1 MQRQS
6 TFAPGALQARGRSA
20 IIRRLCDEQNRA
32 ASPSRHCVSCAAVP
46 RLCRERRSLRD
57 LSQSLH
63 DGAAGG
69 ENGAGKSTMLKIL
82 ARDIA
87 PDTGSIATEKEVK
100 IGFLR
105 QDIDFEQGRTVL
117 EEAYE
122 AFTDIKIVEKK
133 LEEINH
139 QLVTR
144 TDYESEEYSQI
155 IEDLADYTHRFD
167 LLGGYNYVG
176 DTEKILLGLGFKRED
191 FNNQTETFSG
201 GWRMRI
207 ELAKLLLQSNDIL
220 LLDEPTNHLDIE
232 SIIWLENFLR
242 NYPGVVVIVSHD
254 KMFLD
259 NVTNRTIEIS
269 LGKAYDFNKPYS
281 QYLELRHEIREKQLA
296 TQKNQAKKIEET
308 EKLIE
313 KFRAKASKASMAQ
326 SLIKKLDKV
335 ERIEVD
341 EDDNSVMNIS
351 FPVSITPG
359 KVVIEAENV
368 TKKYGEKT
376 ILKDISLLV
385 ERGSKIAFVGQ
396 NGQGKSTFIK
406 AIVKDIDYTGT
417 IKLGHNVQLGYFA
430 QNQAEYLDG
439 EITLLQTMQ
448 DAANDTNRSKVRD
461 MLGSFLFRGDDV
473 EKKVKVLSGGERN
486 RLALCKLLLQPINVL
501 VMDEP
506 TNHLDIKSKNVLK
519 AALQQY
525 EGTLLL
531 VSHDRDFLQ
540 GMSNI
545 VYEFK
550 DQKIKEY
557 LGDINFFLEQRNL
570 ENMREVEKKDAVK
583 KEVPKDKSLSYEEQ
597 KKGKAL
603 QNKLSKV
610 ESQIKQLEMDIQKD
624 DKLLASNYDKHIEDA
639 SFFMAYNKKKKDL
652 DNLLEE
658 WETIQME
665 IENA

>member
-1 MQRQS
+1 MLNIHNLS
-6 TFAPGALQARGRSA
+6 VSFGGTYLFEEVTF
-20 IIRRLCDEQNRA
+20 RLGSGDR
-32 ASPSRHCVSCAAVP
+32 VGLV
-46 RLCRERRSLRD
+46 
-57 LSQSLH
+57 
-63 DGAAGG
+63 GK
-69 ENGAGKSTMLKIL
+69 NGAGKSTMLKIL
-82 ARDIA
+82 AKDFA
-87 PDTGSIATEKEVK
+87 PDSGQIATEKEVK
-100 IGFLR
+100 MGFLR
-105 QDIDFEQGRTVL
+105 QDIDFVKGRSVL
-117 EEAYE
+117 EEAYQ
-122 AFTDIKIVEKK
+122 AFEEIKRAEFRID
-133 LEEINH
+133 EINH

-144 TDYESEEYSQI
+144 TDYESQEYSDL
-155 IEDLADYTHRFD
+155 IEELSDVTHHYEM
-167 LLGGYNYVG
+167 LGGYNYVG

-191 FNNQTETFSG
+191 FDNQTDTFSG

-207 ELAKLLLQSNDIL
+207 ELAKLLLQTNDIL

-232 SIIWLENFLR
+232 SIIWLEGFLR
-242 NYPGVVVIVSHD
+242 NFPGVVVIVSHD

-281 QYLELRHEIREKQLA
+281 EYLVLRQEIREKQLA

-351 FPVSITPG
+351 FPVSQTPG
-359 KVVIEAENV
+359 RVVIEAEHV
-368 TKKYGEKT
+368 TKAYGDKT

-385 ERGSKIAFVGQ
+385 ERGSKVAFVGQ
-396 NGQGKSTFIK
+396 NGQGKSTFMK
-406 AIVKDIDYTGT
+406 AIVNEFKYEGT

-439 EITLLQTMQ
+439 EITLLQTME
-448 DAANDTNRSKVRD
+448 DAATDTNRSKVRD

-519 AALQQY
+519 AALKQF

-550 DQKIKEY
+550 DQKIREY
-557 LGDINFFLEQRNL
+557 LGDINFFLEQKNAM
-570 ENMREVEKKDAVK
+570 NMREIEKKDVVVNAATKPVK
-583 KEVPKDKSLSYEEQ
+583 NISYEDQKKAKSL
-597 KKGKAL
+597 
-603 QNKLSKV
+603 QNRLSKI
-610 ESQIKQLEMDIQKD
+610 ESQIQQLEKDIQHD
-624 DKLLASNYDKHIEDA
+624 DRALASNYDKHIEDA
-639 SFFMAYNKKKKDL
+639 TFFAAYEKKKNEL
-652 DNLLEE
+652 AQFLED
-658 WETIQME
+658 WELVQLE
-665 IENA
+665 IEELNS

>member
-1 MQRQS
+1 MLNIHNLS
-6 TFAPGALQARGRSA
+6 VSFGGTYLFEEVTF
-20 IIRRLCDEQNRA
+20 RLGSGDR
-32 ASPSRHCVSCAAVP
+32 VGLV
-46 RLCRERRSLRD
+46 
-57 LSQSLH
+57 
-63 DGAAGG
+63 GK
-69 ENGAGKSTMLKIL
+69 NGAGKSTMLKIL
-82 ARDIA
+82 AGDFK
-87 PDTGSIATEKEVK
+87 PDSGQIATEKEVK
-100 IGFLR
+100 MGFLR
-105 QDIDFEQGRTVL
+105 QDIDFDHGRTVL

-122 AFTDIKIVEKK
+122 AFTEIKAVEKK
-133 LEEINH
+133 LEKINH
-139 QLVTR
+139 QLVSR
-144 TDYESEEYSQI
+144 TDYESEAYSQI
-155 IEDLADYTHRFD
+155 IEDLSDYTHRFE

-191 FNNQTETFSG
+191 FNNQTDTFSG

-232 SIIWLENFLR
+232 SIIWLEGFLR
-242 NYPGVVVIVSHD
+242 NFPGVVVIVSHD

-269 LGKAYDFNKPYS
+269 LGKAYDYNKPYS
-281 QYLELRHEIREKQLA
+281 QYLVLREEIREKQLA

-341 EDDNSVMNIS
+341 EDDTSVMNIS
-351 FPVSITPG
+351 FPVSQTPG
-359 KVVIEAENV
+359 RVVIEAEHV
-368 TKKYGEKT
+368 TKSYGDKT

-396 NGQGKSTFIK
+396 NGQGKSTFMK
-406 AIVKDIDYTGT
+406 AIVNEFKFEGS

-439 EITLLQTMQ
+439 EITLLETMTN
-448 DAANDTNRSKVRD
+448 AATDTNRSKVRD

-519 AALQQY
+519 AALKKY

-557 LGDINFFLEQRNL
+557 LGDINFFLEQRNM
-570 ENMREVEKKDAVK
+570 ENMREVEKKDVAK
-583 KEVPKDKSLSYEEQ
+583 KEAPKETAKVSYEDQKKSKSL
-597 KKGKAL
+597 
-603 QNKLSKV
+603 QNRLSKV
-610 ESQIKQLEMDIQKD
+610 ESQIKQLEIDIQQD
-624 DKLLASNYDKHIEDA
+624 DKALASNYDKHVEDA
-639 SFFMAYNKKKKDL
+639 NFFIAYNKKKKEL
-652 DNLLEE
+652 DRLLEE
-658 WETIQME
+658 WEVVQGE
-665 IENA
+665 IESL

>member
-1 MQRQS
+1 MLNIHNLS
-6 TFAPGALQARGRSA
+6 VSFGGTYLFEEVTF
-20 IIRRLCDEQNRA
+20 RLGSGDR
-32 ASPSRHCVSCAAVP
+32 VGLV
-46 RLCRERRSLRD
+46 
-57 LSQSLH
+57 
-63 DGAAGG
+63 GK
-69 ENGAGKSTMLKIL
+69 NGAGKSTMLKIL
-82 ARDIA
+82 SGDIA
-87 PDTGSIATEKEVK
+87 PDSGVIATEKE
-100 IGFLR
+100 IRMGFLR
-105 QDIDFEQGRTVL
+105 QDIDFIPGRSVL
-117 EEAYE
+117 DEAYQ
-122 AFTDIKIVEKK
+122 AFVEIKKAETRID
-133 LEEINH
+133 EINH

-144 TDYESEEYSQI
+144 TDYESDSYSKL
-155 IEDLADYTHRFD
+155 IEDLSDVTHHYEI
-167 LLGGYNYVG
+167 LGGYNYQG
-176 DTEKILLGLGFKRED
+176 DTERILLGLGFKRED
-191 FNNQTETFSG
+191 FDQLTDTFSG

-207 ELAKLLLQSNDIL
+207 ELAKLLLQSNDVL

-232 SIIWLENFLR
+232 SIIWLESFLKT
-242 NYPGVVVIVSHD
+242 YPGVVVIVSHD

-269 LGKAYDFNKPYS
+269 LGKAYDFAKPYS
-281 QYLELRHEIREKQLA
+281 EYLILREEIREKQLA
-296 TQKNQAKKIEET
+296 TQKNQQKSIEHT

-351 FPVSITPG
+351 FPVSMSPG
-359 KVVIEAENV
+359 RVVVEAEHV
-368 TKKYGEKT
+368 TKKYGEKL
-376 ILKDISLLV
+376 ILKNIDMLI

-396 NGQGKSTFIK
+396 NGQGKSTFMK
-406 AIVKDIDYTGT
+406 ALVNEIDYTGT

-430 QNQAEYLDG
+430 QNQAEHLDG
-439 EITLLQTMQ
+439 EITLLQTME
-448 DAANDTNRSKVRD
+448 DAATDGNRSRVRD

-519 AALQQY
+519 AALQKY

-550 DQKIKEY
+550 NHKIREY
-557 LGDINFFLEQRNL
+557 LGDINFYLEQRNMQ
-570 ENMREVEKKDAVK
+570 NMREVEKRDVKEKVKEVK
-583 KEVPKDKSLSYEEQ
+583 KPVSFEEQ
-597 KKGKAL
+597 KKNKTL
-603 QNKLSKV
+603 QNRLSKI
-610 ESQIKQLEMDIQKD
+610 EGQIQQLESEIQKD
-624 DKLLASNYDKHIEDA
+624 DKALAAHPEKLMSDA
-639 SFFMAYNKKKKDL
+639 SFFSAYENKKKDL
-652 DNLLEE
+652 DKLMAE
-658 WETIQME
+658 WEQVNE
-665 IENA
+665 DIENA